1 MSILTKL
8 EVHRIKWIQMLTN
21 MGCNEEFIEDVIHDM
36 YLKIYKMKDHEKIVR
51 EDGDVNI
58 FYIYRTLNSCFIN
71 HVNENANV
79 SLGNIY
85 TDLLVDDPLDVDAEV
100 ELMSLYMDMLDEM
113 NEFGQYGSK
122 LCKVYLPTDRS
133 LRQIA
138 SESGISLTS
147 IYNSVKQY
155 KAILREEFKEQYE
168 TYKRNR
174 KD

>member
-8 EVHRIKWIQMLTN
+8 DVHRVKWTQMLVN
-21 MGCNEEFIEDVIHDM
+21 MGCPEDAIEDVIHNM
-36 YLKIYKMKDHEKIVR
+36 YIKIHKMKDHEKIIR

-71 HVNENANV
+71 HINENPYC
-79 SLGNIY
+79 SMGDYYI
-85 TDLLVDDPLDVDAEV
+85 DSIIDDPLDVDAEI
-100 ELMSLYMDMLDEM
+100 ELMDLYMDMLDEM

-155 KAILREEFKEQYE
+155 KAILREEFKEQYDE
-168 TYKRNR
+168 YKRNR

>member
-1 MSILTKL
+1 
-8 EVHRIKWIQMLTN
+8 MLTN